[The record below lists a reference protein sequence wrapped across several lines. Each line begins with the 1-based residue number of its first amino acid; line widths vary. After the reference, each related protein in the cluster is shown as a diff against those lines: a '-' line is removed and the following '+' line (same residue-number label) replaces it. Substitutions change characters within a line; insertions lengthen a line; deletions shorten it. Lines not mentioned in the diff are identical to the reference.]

1 VDASEVEE
9 ERAAV
14 LRERGEVERL
24 RRTLLSTVSH
34 ELRTPLTLIRTSIG
48 LLLDDR
54 AEERMDDAMRER
66 LLRNVKHSAERM
78 HRLVSD
84 MLDVAR
90 LESGYA
96 ELQVRW
102 LDVEQLVRSVTALMQ
117 PLITDRGQEL
127 VVEVVDVAG
136 ISPDAAPC
144 AGLGATPGMQV
155 MGDPNRLEQV
165 LINLLSNASKFSP
178 AGTRV
183 TLRVTPGAE
192 WVTVCVADN
201 GTGISPE
208 GQRHL
213 FEQFFVDRSRSRAGP
228 AGAGLGLPIAKG
240 LVEAHGGRLWV
251 ESALGVG
258 STFCFALP
266 VAGPPRTARVG
277 SEDDAP
283 EHDAPE
289 HDALEHEDPSAAGDG
304 TKDGGGP

>member
-1 VDASEVEE
+1 MINALTEEAAASDPAA

-14 LRERGEVERL
+14 ERERREVERL
-24 RRTLLSTVSH
+24 RRALLNTVSH

-48 LLLDDR
+48 LLLDNQ
-54 AEERMDDAMRER
+54 AEAHMDEAMRER

-78 HRLVSD
+78 HRLVTD

-90 LESGYA
+90 LESGNA

-102 LDVEQLVRSVTALMQ
+102 LDMGLLVQSVGALMQ

-127 VVEVVDVAG
+127 AVEQEHL
-136 ISPDAAPC
+136 
-144 AGLGATPGMQV
+144 LGPEQGSSKPHPADEPPPRPGMRV

-178 AGTRV
+178 AGARV
-183 TLRVTPGAE
+183 TLRVTPGTE

-201 GTGISPE
+201 GTGISE
-208 GQRHL
+208 EAQRHL
-213 FEQFFVDRSRSRAGP
+213 FEQFFIDRTRSRAGQ

-240 LVEAHGGRLWV
+240 LVEAHDGRMWV
-251 ESALGVG
+251 ESELGVG

-266 VAGPPRTARVG
+266 VAGPARAAGLGHGVDG
-277 SEDDAP
+277 MTPED
-283 EHDAPE
+283 
-289 HDALEHEDPSAAGDG
+289 EHEETDEEG
-304 TKDGGGP
+304 TP

>member
-1 VDASEVEE
+1 MDAAREAALD
-9 ERAAV
+9 ERRA
-14 LRERGEVERL
+14 VERL

-48 LLLDDR
+48 LLLDGQ
-54 AEERMDDAMRER
+54 AEERMDEAMRER
-66 LLRNVKHSAERM
+66 LLRNVKHSADRM
-78 HRLVSD
+78 HRLVTD

-102 LDVEQLVRSVTALMQ
+102 LDMEQLVRSVAALMQ

-127 VVEVVDVAG
+127 AVEVVDVPG
-136 ISPDAAPC
+136 LPSDIEVCTELGAAP
-144 AGLGATPGMQV
+144 GMRV

-178 AGTRV
+178 AGARV

-201 GTGISPE
+201 GTGISRE
-208 GQRHL
+208 AQSHL
-213 FEQFFVDRSRSRAGP
+213 FEQFFIDRSRSRAGA

-240 LVEAHGGRLWV
+240 LVEAHGGRIWV
-251 ESALGVG
+251 ESEVGVG

-266 VAGPPRTARVG
+266 VTGPE
-277 SEDDAP
+277 S
-283 EHDAPE
+283 
-289 HDALEHEDPSAAGDG
+289 
-304 TKDGGGP
+304 DGGA